1 MALLCRRLRS
11 GSKKR
16 VWLLR
21 RKRSR
26 LRPIPEA
33 VAYAHCHGD
42 RGPDLVRVMKLE
54 PRRPRYAFPASGETL
69 RRAFESRLDT
79 RKNQTASKR
88 LADLNTPTGG
98 SLEP

>member
-1 MALLCRRLRS
+1 
-11 GSKKR
+11 

-21 RKRSR
+21 RRRSR

-42 RGPDLVRVMKLE
+42 RGPDLVRVSKLEVKLESELE
-54 PRRPRYAFPASGETL
+54 PRRPSYAFPESGETL

-79 RKNQTASKR
+79 RKHANR
-88 LADLNTPTGG
+88 
-98 SLEP
+98 

>member
-1 MALLCRRLRS
+1 
-11 GSKKR
+11 

-21 RKRSR
+21 RRRSQ

-42 RGPDLVRVMKLE
+42 RGPDLVRVSKLE
-54 PRRPRYAFPASGETL
+54 SKIESRRPGYAFPESGETL

-79 RKNQTASKR
+79 RKHASR
-88 LADLNTPTGG
+88 
-98 SLEP
+98 

>member
-1 MALLCRRLRS
+1 
-11 GSKKR
+11 

-21 RKRSR
+21 RQRSR

-42 RGPDLVRVMKLE
+42 RGPDLVRVSKIERKVETKIE
-54 PRRPRYAFPASGETL
+54 PRRPTYAFPASGETL

-79 RKNQTASKR
+79 RR
-88 LADLNTPTGG
+88 
-98 SLEP
+98 